1 MRGCARPRGVAVA
14 VAVPL
19 RLLSST
25 CGVCGEFAPP
35 RRVGVYNTFE
45 IVCTTRLF
53 SEYLIDA
60 CVCVRCSVVS
70 LTLSGEVVYLYG
82 PSGVTSIRVLYS
94 WHSVCAVKCAVC
106 APTRPWPVRLRSLS
120 FLVPRSPVSSL
131 DSALS
136 CHTALGY
143 CSWVLRMQTASMTN
157 SLHTP
162 VPPTLATR
170 GSLLRGAWEPR
181 VQTAP
186 QEPKSPM
193 PHFARGEGARA
204 REVPCH
210 LVNVV
215 IVAKEQGGQHPT
227 ASPTA
232 SGMHFGGAQARRAAM
247 GNGTKRHRATRDA
260 EAGQG

>member
-1 MRGCARPRGVAVA
+1 M
-14 VAVPL
+14 
-19 RLLSST
+19 LSSRIHL
-25 CGVCGEFAPP
+25 F
-35 RRVGVYNTFE
+35 
-45 IVCTTRLF
+45 RLF
-53 SEYLIDA
+53 GLPSPDYTMIVWTMGPAVGCGGPRTLHGTARFD
-60 CVCVRCSVVS
+60 S
-70 LTLSGEVVYLYG
+70 LTCMVGDRWPLHGTARLDSLTCTGQQRSRELSVGIATYG
-82 PSGVTSIRVLYS
+82 PR
-94 WHSVCAVKCAVC
+94 
-106 APTRPWPVRLRSLS
+106 
-120 FLVPRSPVSSL
+120 
-131 DSALS
+131 
-136 CHTALGY
+136 
-143 CSWVLRMQTASMTN
+143 N
-157 SLHTP
+157 P

>member
-106 APTRPWPVRLRSLS
+106 APTRPWPVRLTLRSLS

-170 GSLLRGAWEPR
+170 GSLLRGAWDPR
-181 VQTAP
+181 QQTAAP
-186 QEPKSPM
+186 QKSLKRRREAPTVT
-193 PHFARGEGARA
+193 RGGR
-204 REVPCH
+204 VLPCA
-210 LVNVV
+210 VNCF
-215 IVAKEQGGQHPT
+215 KTLRSSRQ
-227 ASPTA
+227 S
-232 SGMHFGGAQARRAAM
+232 
-247 GNGTKRHRATRDA
+247 
-260 EAGQG
+260 